1 MNGRL
6 DYTLEDLN
14 EDSNDYERAQDYAD
28 ARADEYFERMR
39 EDEYER
45 GLDKKTTLKD

>member
-1 MNGRL
+1 MGRNT
-6 DYTLEDLN
+6 DYQLEDLN

-39 EDEYER
+39 EEEYER

>member
-1 MNGRL
+1 MGRL
-6 DYTLEDLN
+6 DYQSDDSYI
-14 EDSNDYERAQDYAD
+14 EDSNDYERSQDYAD

-39 EDEYER
+39 EEEYER